1 MFPLPLPILAFD
13 REVIGIIAFVIW
25 ILGMIIRAVK
35 NNQEAAPARPR
46 RELETARTEIETFLE
61 EITGKSPK
69 RPPAR
74 PNSPKRPPMAK
85 GKKSK
90 PTEPAAKPESPSRPR
105 VSLTEQH
112 LPTSNL
118 GAGVRSHVSAF
129 MQADR
134 MAAEVQR
141 DVPNRIAQEV
151 AADLGPRELTSTMA
165 PSPKSVPVH
174 PFIRLLR
181 DPQGVRQAIAL
192 QEILQKPKGLR
203 RD

>member
-35 NNQEAAPARPR
+35 NNQEAAPVRPR

-61 EITGKSPK
+61 EISGKSPK

-74 PNSPKRPPMAK
+74 PNPPKRPPLAK
-85 GKKSK
+85 GKKPK
-90 PTEPAAKPESPSRPR
+90 PMEPAAKPESQSRTR

-112 LPTSNL
+112 LQTSNL

-129 MQADR
+129 IQADR
-134 MAAEVQR
+134 VAAEVQR

-165 PSPKSVPVH
+165 PSIKPVPVH
-174 PFIRLLR
+174 PLIRLLR

-192 QEILQKPKGLR
+192 QEILQKPRGLR
-203 RD
+203 KG